1 VFSSPA
7 VVNGVVFVGS
17 GDGKLY
23 ACAAAGN
30 TNCSGTPKT
39 CTPLWTAPTGGAVQ
53 SSPSVANGVVYVGSG
68 DGKLY
73 AFGFDKVPPTTSV
86 VVPHNGDILAGTTPL
101 LATACDDVSVST
113 VDFHITGDNLNDAVV
128 ATGTLTRYGWFA
140 QWDTAQVPNGVYTLQ
155 SVAHDAAGNV
165 GRSTDVDITVQN

>member
-1 VFSSPA
+1 M
-7 VVNGVVFVGS
+7 
-17 GDGKLY
+17 
-23 ACAAAGN
+23 CAAVDRAHR
-30 TNCSGTPKT
+30 
-39 CTPLWTAPTGGAVQ
+39 GAVQ
-53 SSPSVANGVVYVGSG
+53 SSPAVANGVVHVGSG

-101 LATACDDVSVST
+101 LATASDDVSVST

-140 QWDTAQVPNGVYTLQ
+140 QWDTAQVPNGVYILQ

-165 GRSTDVDITVQN
+165 GRSTGVDITVQN